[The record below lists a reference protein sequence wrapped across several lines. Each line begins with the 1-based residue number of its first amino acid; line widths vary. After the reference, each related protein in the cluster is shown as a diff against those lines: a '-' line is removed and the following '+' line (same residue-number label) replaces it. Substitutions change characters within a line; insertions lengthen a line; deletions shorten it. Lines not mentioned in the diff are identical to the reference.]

1 MDRNLNKTVPTE
13 TVETIIN
20 GQTIAVELKVAETFV
35 KPKVEKPI
43 KPKVAIVLD
52 NDQIG
57 ATLQII
63 DTIIKHQKLNMST
76 EGDVVQFRVDDVT
89 FKNRLKKLNKFK
101 KLIEFKKLNGI
112 ELSEETV
119 GTEGFETYQMTSQ
132 PGFTIISFGKN
143 TMVLS
148 DHFTRGEEKSNVIYF
163 GQVFV
168 DGVVDQVFVDDVS
181 QYLKLMNKRVIPGD
195 YAWKK

>member
-112 ELSEETV
+112 ELSEETI

>member
-1 MDRNLNKTVPTE
+1 MDSKLNKTVPTE

-20 GQTIAVELKVAETFV
+20 GQTIAVELKVAETFI
-35 KPKVEKPI
+35 KPKVEKPV

-76 EGDVVQFRVDDVT
+76 EGDVVQFRVDDAT

-101 KLIEFKKLNGI
+101 KLIEFKKLNNL